1 MIPNKKS
8 VGLVNADN
16 THIKELLNNFD
27 DDMVFY
33 VINDN
38 EPNEWLNKIKKQ
50 SKIILDVNKNSI
62 KEIKTLC
69 QNIQK
74 LVHFVERQ
82 KKK

>member
-8 VGLVNADN
+8 VGLVNANN

-27 DDMVFY
+27 NDMVFY

-69 QNIQK
+69 QNI
-74 LVHFVERQ
+74 
-82 KKK
+82 

>member
-69 QNIQK
+69 QNI
-74 LVHFVERQ
+74 
-82 KKK
+82 

>member
-1 MIPNKKS
+1 MNKIIFCTYPDMIPNKKS
-8 VGLVNADN
+8 VGLVNANN

-27 DDMVFY
+27 NDMVFY

-69 QNIQK
+69 QNI
-74 LVHFVERQ
+74 
-82 KKK
+82 

>member
-8 VGLVNADN
+8 VGLVNANN
-16 THIKELLNNFD
+16 THIKDLLNNFD
-27 DDMVFY
+27 NDMVFY

-69 QNIQK
+69 QNI
-74 LVHFVERQ
+74 
-82 KKK
+82 